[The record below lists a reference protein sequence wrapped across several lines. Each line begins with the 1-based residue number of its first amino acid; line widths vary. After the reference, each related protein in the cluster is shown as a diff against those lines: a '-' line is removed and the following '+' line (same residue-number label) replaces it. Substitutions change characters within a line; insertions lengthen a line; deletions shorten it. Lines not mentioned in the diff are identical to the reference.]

1 MVNFKEGSFRIAVE
15 EQIPIVPITIPYNH
29 ILLPDKMPL
38 TMHPG
43 RVEIHV
49 HKAIWPTGTDDKAVA
64 ELKQK
69 VRAVIENKLEEIGAY
84 EGR

>member
-1 MVNFKEGSFRIAVE
+1 MNVHIPKSRYHIFTTGFNGGVGFVAGVTIA
-15 EQIPIVPITIPYNH
+15 
-29 ILLPDKMPL
+29 DKNS
-38 TMHPG
+38 
-43 RVEIHV
+43 RV
-49 HKAIWPTGTDDKAVA
+49 VA